1 MNATLEFLM
10 KQHEHV
16 FESIKLADQKAAA
29 ITAISVGTIYLLYEL
44 MKAPCF
50 AQWPWRCIGGVAQVF
65 LLLSTGLALWSIH
78 PPVGLADRDVV
89 GGTHTIP
96 ARAVKLSQADYVQ
109 WAVTA
114 TADDRANEVA
124 SLVYARMKIR
134 EWKYD
139 RVQWAICTMYVAYSL
154 LLLLVGHFMVHTVRT
169 RRAPSHGHKAN
180 QSGGTAVPPG
190 EQTPLAHPVSATAE
204 PATPDSRKGTPKIL
218 KPNEQLQQ
226 TGPA

>member
-1 MNATLEFLM
+1 MNETIEFLM
-10 KQHEHV
+10 KQHEQV
-16 FESIKLADQKAAA
+16 FEGIKLADQKAAA

-50 AQWPWRCIGGVAQVF
+50 VQWPWRFVGGLAQVF
-65 LLLSTGLALWSIH
+65 LLLGTGVALWAIH
-78 PPVGLADRDVV
+78 PPVGFADRDVK

-96 ARAVKLSQADYVQ
+96 HRAVKLSQADYVH
-109 WAVTA
+109 WAVMA

-139 RVQWAICTMYVAYSL
+139 RVQWAIGTMYVAYSL
-154 LLLLVGHFMVHTVRT
+154 LLLLVGHSIVHTVRT
-169 RRAPSHGHKAN
+169 RGAARHSPKAD
-180 QSGGTAVPPG
+180 QSGGSPVTSG
-190 EQTPLAHPVSATAE
+190 EQMAGAQPAGAIAGPAILDGKMAPTKVSE
-204 PATPDSRKGTPKIL
+204 SGE
-218 KPNEQLQQ
+218 NLQP